1 MKDPRTTDKTSQCV
15 LCGGHL
21 RNAVF
26 CPTCGHSA
34 CSWACHT
41 RHLAQHAV
49 RTAPYPGEHRRDER
63 PDAMGEQAFA
73 R

>member
-1 MKDPRTTDKTSQCV
+1 MKDTRTTETSQCV
-15 LCGGHL
+15 MCGGHL

-34 CSWACHT
+34 CSWACHA
-41 RHLAQHAV
+41 RHVAVHAV
-49 RTAPYPGEHRRDER
+49 RAGSYQHGDRRRDER
-63 PDAMGEQAFA
+63 PDPMGEQAFA

>member
-1 MKDPRTTDKTSQCV
+1 MKDPRTTETSHCV
-15 LCGGHL
+15 MCRSHL

-26 CPTCGHSA
+26 CPTCGRSA
-34 CSWACHT
+34 CSWACYT
-41 RHLAQHAV
+41 RHLAQHTA
-49 RTAPYPGEHRRDER
+49 RAAPYPGEHRRDER